1 MSVNSSAKKIA
12 FKITGIIVWQ
22 SFTSLSHHSLVD
34 SDSFSFDNSAIG
46 KNTDLSKKKK
56 MQIRKKRKIKY
67 KVILIIHNFILFWS
81 LNNTSTNF
89 LKIVTRDP
97 TTNLTKHASIIFE
110 D

>member
-22 SFTSLSHHSLVD
+22 SFTSLSHHGLVD
-34 SDSFSFDNSAIG
+34 SDSFSFDNSVIG
-46 KNTDLSKKKK
+46 KNRDLSKKNANTE
-56 MQIRKKRKIKY
+56 KRKIKY
-67 KVILIIHNFILFWS
+67 KVILIIHNFILIWS

-89 LKIVTRDP
+89 FKIVTRDP